1 MHVKLLYGIFS
12 LCAGG
17 VVVVALVDET
27 AVQVVV
33 VVVVVVMVVMV
44 EGGTNNTAEEEV
56 MTGGTNLFTIIL
68 TVMNI
73 LNYKAEQSL
82 LFFELDIYIKVL
94 SCAFDLLTI

>member
-1 MHVKLLYGIFS
+1 M
-12 LCAGG
+12 
-17 VVVVALVDET
+17 VVALVDET

-44 EGGTNNTAEEEV
+44 EGGTNNTAEEEEV